1 MGYLGHNGLVTLKC
15 LHKLL
20 RIFNK
25 GIHLTNIQEEKKNE
39 THSEDTTH
47 YLELCRTKYSILIL
61 QRY

>member
-1 MGYLGHNGLVTLKC
+1 MGYLGHNGLVKLKC

-25 GIHLTNIQEEKKNE
+25 GIHLINVQEEKNE
-39 THSEDTTH
+39 IHLGDTTH
-47 YLELCRTKYSILIL
+47 YSKLCTTKYSTLIL